1 MARPTHPP
9 AEIRRLW
16 RGDMPL
22 FRDHLLRL
30 DSLSRHERFGGGMSD
45 DFLFRYVASGF
56 GAGDLAFGAFVDH
69 KLRGVA
75 ELRSSAPISFTRPP
89 LERGVRAEA
98 AFSVEA
104 PYRRRGIGEM
114 LFSRIARAASNHG
127 VEAIDIVCS
136 PDNVG
141 MMALARKFKMRLAF
155 EENQIAG
162 QLAAEPATA
171 GSLLAEAGRDAK
183 DLSAS
188 LVDALRR
195 AVERRASRGA

>member
-1 MARPTHPP
+1 
-9 AEIRRLW
+9 
-16 RGDMPL
+16 
-22 FRDHLLRL
+22 
-30 DSLSRHERFGGGMSD
+30 
-45 DFLFRYVASGF
+45 
-56 GAGDLAFGAFVDH
+56 
-69 KLRGVA
+69 
-75 ELRSSAPISFTRPP
+75 
-89 LERGVRAEA
+89 
-98 AFSVEA
+98 
-104 PYRRRGIGEM
+104 M